1 MKKTLLTLITVLT
14 VFQLADAQWT
24 NISGT
29 GNYYLNSG
37 NVGIGTTTPAHLLH
51 IQGNVGSNT
60 MLQLFTTDTLDGRSS
75 ILFGSNKGL
84 QNWEFGENIAG
95 STGLF
100 GLRDLTRTGHPIVFV
115 ANTAG
120 NIGFGTT
127 NPGAGL
133 EVNILNGSNQA
144 KGILS
149 ARYGGSVY
157 TGGSL
162 YAGYY
167 TGGTEASPAAP
178 VVNTLVN
185 SFAFYT
191 GGTNGTIFVNPSF
204 SIQHTLTSIYAGMS
218 NVNTSFMVNSTA
230 SGAPVAALTLQGQTA
245 SGTVGYVGIGTTSP
259 WARLSVDLNTA
270 LNNYPV
276 AQFFNSQI
284 VNGQSTYFTL
294 GQSISTNN
302 SFIFEYD
309 HNNTSSTRKLQ
320 IYAYESGGNQF
331 TLLANGSIG
340 IGTGNPGAYMLAVK
354 GNVHVQQV
362 NVDLTGWSDY
372 VFNKNYHLSSLTEV
386 KTYIDQNHHLPE
398 IPSEQ
403 EIAKDGL
410 NLGEMN
416 KLLVKKVEE
425 LTLYLIE
432 LNKQV
437 KEQQKEIEQLI
448 KTK

>member
-1 MKKTLLTLITVLT
+1 MKKVYLTLIGIITIV
-14 VFQLADAQWT
+14 QLSFAQQWT
-24 NISGT
+24 TATNGT
-29 GNYYLNSG
+29 DIYKTSTG
-37 NVGIGTTTPAHLLH
+37 NVGIGTTIPVA
-51 IQGNVGSNT
+51 
-60 MLQLFTTDTLDGRSS
+60 
-75 ILFGSNKGL
+75 GL
-84 QNWEFGENIAG
+84 Q
-95 STGLF
+95 
-100 GLRDLTRTGHPIVFV
+100 
-115 ANTAG
+115 
-120 NIGFGTT
+120 
-127 NPGAGL
+127 
-133 EVNILNGSNQA
+133 VNVLNGSNLA

-149 ARYGGSVY
+149 TRYGGSVY
-157 TGGSL
+157 YGGSL

-204 SIQHTLTSIYAGMS
+204 SIQHTFTSIYAGLS

-230 SGAPVAALTLQGQTA
+230 SGAPLAALTLQGQTA

-259 WARLSVDLNTA
+259 GARLSVDLNTA

-284 VNGQSTYFTL
+284 TNGQSTYFTM
-294 GQSISTNN
+294 GQSTSTNN

-331 TLLANGSIG
+331 TLLANGNVG
-340 IGTGNPGAYMLAVK
+340 IGTSNPGAYMLAVK
-354 GNVHVQQV
+354 GNVHAQQV
-362 NVDLTGWSDY
+362 NVDLTGWADY
-372 VFNKNYHLSSLTEV
+372 VFKKDYALPSLTEV
-386 KTYIDQNHHLPE
+386 KTYIDKNHHLSE
-398 IPSEQ
+398 IPSEK

-416 KLLVKKVEE
+416 KLLLKKVEE

-432 LNKQV
+432 KDKQIN
-437 KEQQKEIEQLI
+437 EQDKRINSLEKRMDSFINEKEI
-448 KTK
+448 KK